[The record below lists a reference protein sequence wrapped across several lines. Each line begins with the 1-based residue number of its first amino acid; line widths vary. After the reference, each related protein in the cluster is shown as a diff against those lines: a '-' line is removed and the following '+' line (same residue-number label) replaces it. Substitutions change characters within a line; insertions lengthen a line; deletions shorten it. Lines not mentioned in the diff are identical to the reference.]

1 MLIVEKANRLK
12 SFNFSEHV
20 KDVGRGFKAAR
31 GEGDEWVI
39 EFGLPDDEK
48 LDSFLL
54 TFRLFYMQGELSP
67 FPGWV
72 DYRRSGIVI
81 RMEERSIG
89 CSQRVFRILEELF
102 RLYVELFEGRPSRR
116 RHTEHGLVCRG
127 GTLRPEKR
135 QMLKQWT
142 DDAIRTSLLHQDFAA
157 ILVRFSCSSGG
168 L

>member
-54 TFRLFYMQGELSP
+54 TFRLFYMQGELIS
-67 FPGWV
+67 FPRLGRLLN
-72 DYRRSGIVI
+72 DP
-81 RMEERSIG
+81 
-89 CSQRVFRILEELF
+89 ELSSEWRNGVSAARNAYF
-102 RLYVELFEGRPSRR
+102 EYLKSYSDFTVELFEGRPSRGDILN
-116 RHTEHGLVCRG
+116 TVLYAE
-127 GTLRPEKR
+127 
-135 QMLKQWT
+135 
-142 DDAIRTSLLHQDFAA
+142 AA
-157 ILVRFSCSSGG
+157 HLDP
-168 L
+168 